1 MNTGPKLA
9 AFLASLTAWLNSRP
23 DMLEMD
29 MAGLLK
35 NVVMLL
41 QVDFVLYFYALQ
53 DQMRSS
59 RAFEFFNCG
68 NQVLIPRP

>member
-1 MNTGPKLA
+1 
-9 AFLASLTAWLNSRP
+9 
-23 DMLEMD
+23 MLEMD

-59 RAFEFFNCG
+59 RAFEFFDVG
-68 NQVLIPRP
+68 LLLKRQITSLIWLNIEIRLAFCQKHQ